1 MGRILAIDY
10 GLKRTGLA
18 VTDPLKIIASPLE
31 TISTD
36 GLINWIK
43 KYIMSEQVEQIVVG
57 MPVKLDLSATDTT
70 EPAKKLVAILEAT
83 FPDIPVAKE
92 DERFTSKIALQT
104 MIAGGMKKKD
114 RRDKA
119 NVDKISAAIIL
130 QSLPGA
136 DENLNPHSDIF
147 CCHNNFYLTDNSDMM
162 S

>member
-130 QSLPGA
+130 QS
-136 DENLNPHSDIF
+136 
-147 CCHNNFYLTDNSDMM
+147 YLERMKI
-162 S
+162 